1 VAVKTSGDI
10 SAELVTGQKIEEHV
24 VTDLDL
30 RSDENRPSLTS
41 SAVADEGQVSSKST
55 IDEITGGNDIGLWS
69 ANIREQMQEY
79 WLKNDTGY
87 LWHGYG
93 KLFLNHVVSQH
104 RQDRKSPRK
113 CTAIFV
119 HRKNHNGEVI
129 DGRSW
134 LASGDRFCNSSQV
147 ANFNYH
153 CQISYCIVKF
163 C

>member
-87 LWHGYG
+87 L
-93 KLFLNHVVSQH
+93 
-104 RQDRKSPRK
+104 
-113 CTAIFV
+113 
-119 HRKNHNGEVI
+119 
-129 DGRSW
+129 
-134 LASGDRFCNSSQV
+134 
-147 ANFNYH
+147 
-153 CQISYCIVKF
+153 
-163 C
+163 